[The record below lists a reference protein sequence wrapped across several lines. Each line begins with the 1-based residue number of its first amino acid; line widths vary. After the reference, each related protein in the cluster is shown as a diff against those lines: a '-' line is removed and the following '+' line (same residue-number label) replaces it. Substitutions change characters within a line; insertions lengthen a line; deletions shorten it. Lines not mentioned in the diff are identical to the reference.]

1 MNGEVTTRDA
11 QWVTVIEDMKTGD
24 IHEDSNILI
33 YLRTLLHLCLR
44 LDATIP
50 PRFCFETSDSVDYL
64 VGYETLLRLCMII
77 GLAKGLLDWEYNTLW
92 KRLCWL
98 NLRCKTTRMTTPR
111 TTMSH
116 GKKRTDI
123 ADLSSLLNKSQH
135 HPQISTSIPNQN
147 KLHSPHI
154 PVDMST
160 PPFSIHDRPL
170 GRLYSA
176 QLHTRSHI
184 PTLGRLVRALVFSAQ
199 ALEAL

>member
-123 ADLSSLLNKSQH
+123 ADLSSLLNKKPAPSANQH
-135 HPQISTSIPNQN
+135 INPQSKQIAQSSHSGGYVNTTILDTRPSSGSTVLCPASHTVTHPYARSTCACA
-147 KLHSPHI
+147 
-154 PVDMST
+154 
-160 PPFSIHDRPL
+160 
-170 GRLYSA
+170 G
-176 QLHTRSHI
+176 
-184 PTLGRLVRALVFSAQ
+184 VFCSGS
-199 ALEAL
+199 